1 MVGTTVV
8 LAEHTKDASG
18 PEPMDVLVLGTPW

>member
-8 LAEHTKDASG
+8 LAERTKGVSG
-18 PEPMDVLVLGTPW
+18 LEPIDVLVLGTP